1 MVQLYT
7 SQVSQSNAL
16 VLIEFSL
23 LCHLSRGY
31 PIKSWHWDSFHWY
44 SWVKCFFRLV
54 VTVTASWQALT
65 IQRPLS
71 SQWILEFI
79 YSNLFWGELESIESF
94 KWIRFLQQ
102 WKKRHFC
109 NSARKS
115 NEKTQTGRSW
125 VFSLWT
131 QTLKYFQNDASFS
144 ILIGNRCV
152 RSCKVLLWLCSIFIT
167 FFSLFAQLKGTNNI
181 DCEKLS
187 WTFVVL
193 QIQI

>member
-23 LCHLSRGY
+23 PCHLSRGY

-44 SWVKCFFRLV
+44 SWVKYFFRLV

-65 IQRPLS
+65 IQRPFS

-102 WKKRHFC
+102 WKERHFC
-109 NSARKS
+109 NTAACKK
-115 NEKTQTGRSW
+115 EQWKKQTGRSW
-125 VFSLWT
+125 VFSLFSKGCKFFNSNRE
-131 QTLKYFQNDASFS
+131 QTHALM
-144 ILIGNRCV
+144 
-152 RSCKVLLWLCSIFIT
+152 
-167 FFSLFAQLKGTNNI
+167 
-181 DCEKLS
+181 
-187 WTFVVL
+187 
-193 QIQI
+193 